1 MKIKSPKIKKK
12 KKTLF
17 RGEMLERLTFTD
29 IQEILLITVINIIM
43 QILHRRC
50 TDQNLIL
57 TLIKSM
63 NF

>member
-1 MKIKSPKIKKK
+1 
-12 KKTLF
+12 
-17 RGEMLERLTFTD
+17 MLARLTFTD